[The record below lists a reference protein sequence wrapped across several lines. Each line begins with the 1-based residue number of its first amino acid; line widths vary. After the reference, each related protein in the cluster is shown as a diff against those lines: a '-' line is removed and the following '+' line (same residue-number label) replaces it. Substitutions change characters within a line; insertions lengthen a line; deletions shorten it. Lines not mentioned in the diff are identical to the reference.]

1 MSKKKVTVIDADSII
16 YIIAY
21 SFKDAKKI
29 TSGTKIRLNASIDQ
43 FVTRVLKMTE
53 ADEYL
58 GYYGKPGGKPCFR
71 YERAETRPYKGTRKE
86 KEDWFLMFR
95 PLIIERFIKEWNF
108 EGVEGYEADDYVCQ
122 AACKHRDAG
131 DDVTVAAVDK
141 DIRQVK
147 GVSHWPYTPDGKR
160 NKEIVK
166 PSDQEAYYQLYSLM
180 LLGDVSD
187 GYAGI
192 PGIGPKKANEILDG
206 CETEEE
212 FEKAT
217 KEAYKYWFT
226 EGLINKEI
234 DKILKEQYLLWKED
248 NPDSRLTKKIKDE
261 IYAEYEDIFTEMKE
275 YANDV
280 DSETPTWERRYNEM
294 FDLAKLPDTGTY
306 REDIIITS
314 PIRNK
319 FKTKTS
325 GSPTSIKTM
334 LDSIS

>member
-21 SFKDAKKI
+21 SFKDATKL
-29 TSGTKIRLNASIDQ
+29 TSGTKIRLNAAIDQ
-43 FVTRVLKMTE
+43 FVTRVLKMTD

-58 GYYGKPGGKPCFR
+58 GYFGKPGGKPCFR

-86 KEDWFLMFR
+86 KEDWYLLYQ
-95 PLIIERFIKEWNF
+95 PLIIERFEKEWNF

-122 AACKHRDAG
+122 AACKYRDAG
-131 DDVTVAAVDK
+131 EDVTIAAVDK
-141 DIRQVK
+141 DIRQVT

-166 PSDQEAYYQLYSLM
+166 PEDKEAYTMLYSLM
-180 LLGDVSD
+180 LLGDASD

-192 PGIGPKKANEILDG
+192 PGIGPAKTKEILEG

-212 FEKAT
+212 FEQAT
-217 KEAYKYWFT
+217 KDAYKYWFT
-226 EGLINKEI
+226 EGLVNKEI
-234 DKILKEQYLLWKED
+234 DKILKEQYALWKED
-248 NPDSRLTKKIKDE
+248 NDGKRLTKKVKEE
-261 IYAEYEDIFTEMKE
+261 IYSNFEDIFNEMRE
-275 YANDV
+275 YAD
-280 DSETPTWERRYNEM
+280 DSDSDNPTWERRYNEM
-294 FDLAKLPDTGTY
+294 YDLAKLPDTGNY

-319 FKTKTS
+319 FKTKTA
-325 GSPTSIKTM
+325 GSPQSIKDM
-334 LDSIS
+334 LNSIS